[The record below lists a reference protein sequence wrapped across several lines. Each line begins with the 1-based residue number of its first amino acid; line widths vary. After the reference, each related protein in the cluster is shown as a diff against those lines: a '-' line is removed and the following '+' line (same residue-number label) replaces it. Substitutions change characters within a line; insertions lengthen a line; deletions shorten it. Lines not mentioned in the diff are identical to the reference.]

1 MFSAFM
7 APLDTPACPFRS
19 VLAGLSHPLTQL
31 SHASHI
37 LTAGIPTDRQGKN
50 NHVTDMDI
58 APAEQFFSA
67 ESREAPAHRRGVPPR
82 RGAGGP
88 PPRGAASSPSAS
100 RPTPRPCSR

>member
-1 MFSAFM
+1 M
-7 APLDTPACPFRS
+7 APLDTAGCPFRS

-67 ESREAPAHRRGVPPR
+67 ESREALA
-82 RGAGGP
+82 
-88 PPRGAASSPSAS
+88 
-100 RPTPRPCSR
+100 